1 MNTKFLLLFSLFIV
15 ILISSCS
22 KDDDDDDDILPEF
35 ILSEYEIDVI
45 DYFKDI
51 ALGFEF
57 GNTSN
62 ITRKWNSEM
71 KVFIGGEPSFELL
84 AEFEKIRTEINE
96 LKTDGFNVTVVD
108 DSLQSNYYIFFG
120 SGTKYAEMFPD
131 EANLVNSNWGLFYLL
146 WNSQNQF
153 YSGHMYVDI
162 IRANSIEQKH
172 LLREEFT
179 QSLGFARDSQL
190 YMESIFQS
198 DWTTT
203 IEYAPIDQDLI
214 RLLYHP
220 EMSVGLNELEVDNA
234 LREILSSE

>member
-22 KDDDDDDDILPEF
+22 KDDDDDILPEF

-146 WNSQNQF
+146 WNGQNQF

-220 EMSVGLNELEVDNA
+220 EMSVGLNELEVDNT

>member
-22 KDDDDDDDILPEF
+22 KDDDDDDILPEF
-35 ILSEYEIDVI
+35 ILSEYEIAVI

-146 WNSQNQF
+146 WNGQNQF

>member
-22 KDDDDDDDILPEF
+22 KDDDDDDILPEF

>member
-22 KDDDDDDDILPEF
+22 KDDDDDILPEF

-220 EMSVGLNELEVDNA
+220 EMSVGLNELEVDNT

>member
-22 KDDDDDDDILPEF
+22 KDDDDILPGF

>member
-1 MNTKFLLLFSLFIV
+1 MDNKFLLLFPLCIV

-22 KDDDDDDDILPEF
+22 KDDDDILPGF

-96 LKTDGFNVTVVD
+96 LTTDGFNVTVVN

-146 WNSQNQF
+146 WNGQNQF

-214 RLLYHP
+214 RFLYHP

>member
-1 MNTKFLLLFSLFIV
+1 MDNKFLLLFSLCIV
-15 ILISSCS
+15 ILISSCL
-22 KDDDDDDDILPEF
+22 KDDDDILPGF

-146 WNSQNQF
+146 WNGQNQF

-220 EMSVGLNELEVDNA
+220 EMSVGLNELEVDNT

>member
-22 KDDDDDDDILPEF
+22 KDDDDDILPEF